1 MPLHNG
7 SRTFI
12 PKKLNTPSINMGGL
26 QPARVESLPVQ
37 KATSSPRQLIEL
49 ASKPLILN
57 QERSKHIIESS
68 LDQGNLIYNQT
79 KSMSK
84 QGFGI
89 FTKIFN
95 DLCNGKSQSPLRDA
109 LFLGG
114 TLITGGFTLH
124 SLVNTLKSFSPNSQI
139 PSAIGLIKTIT
150 GFSLMKSL
158 YHGSINKSFN
168 NETNGRKE
176 LKSLSGRTALLT
188 LLWLFEN
195 NKLPSKTKDDIG
207 SIANI
212 GKPAMNLLKRV
223 FTGFY

>member
-1 MPLHNG
+1 MPLHNR
-7 SRTFI
+7 SRSFI
-12 PKKLNTPSINMGGL
+12 LKEHKTPSEKIERYRPT
-26 QPARVESLPVQ
+26 QVESLSVQ
-37 KATSSPRQLIEL
+37 NVSSSPRELIQL
-49 ASKPLILN
+49 ASKPLILD
-57 QERSKHIIESS
+57 QERSKHFIESS

-79 KSMSK
+79 KSISK

-176 LKSLSGRTALLT
+176 LKSLSGRAALLT

-212 GKPAMNLLKRV
+212 GKPAMNLAKRV

>member
-1 MPLHNG
+1 MPLHNK
-7 SRTFI
+7 SRSFI
-12 PKKLNTPSINMGGL
+12 LKEHNTPSEKIGRYR
-26 QPARVESLPVQ
+26 PAQVESLSVQ
-37 KATSSPRQLIEL
+37 NVSGSPRELIQL
-49 ASKPLILN
+49 ASKPLTLD
-57 QERSKHIIESS
+57 QERSRHIIESS

-79 KSMSK
+79 KSISK

-195 NKLPSKTKDDIG
+195 NKLPSKTKDDIS
-207 SIANI
+207 SIAGM
-212 GKPAMNLLKRV
+212 GKPAMNLAKRI